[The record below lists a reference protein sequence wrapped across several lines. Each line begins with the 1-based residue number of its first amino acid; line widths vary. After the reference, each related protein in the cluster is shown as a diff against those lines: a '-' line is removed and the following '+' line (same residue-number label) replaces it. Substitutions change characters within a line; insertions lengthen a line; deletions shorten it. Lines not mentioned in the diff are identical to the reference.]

1 MNKQTDFDYDY
12 SALGWVK
19 NELDA
24 TLRQAA
30 EALESCAENSTDRAE
45 LQRCITSLHQ
55 VRGILQILELHGA
68 AALAEEMEQLG
79 QALLVDPSMG
89 GELAQETLMRAILQ
103 LQDYLERVVSGQPD
117 ATILLLPLIN
127 ELRSARG
134 APIIAESAL
143 FAPHLKLLC
152 EQPEQS
158 RWPRDGTD
166 SVTLTARRM
175 RSFYQRGL
183 LAYLRGQDPASGL
196 NQMREAL
203 LAMDQASPDDRDG
216 TLWWLAAGLIDV
228 LDAGEL
234 VEHAAAAR
242 RLLSQVEHQFKAA
255 LESGAGVAMA
265 EDLLRGLLY
274 HLALVSPVTER
285 VAAIQTFYD
294 LPSLMAEHARI
305 KQSRERLFGPG
316 RDALVGVARAIC
328 EDLAHVQDTLDL
340 HARGSVRNAEDLT
353 TTADSLS
360 RIADTLGVI
369 GLADACSLVQEQAV
383 QVRALHDEGGLE
395 NHRALQVAEALLYV
409 ESSLAN
415 LVDGRQQVGQDD
427 DDEVGAAQGAI
438 EESEYRPVFIQA
450 ISEAITELGYLK
462 ESIVQFVES
471 GERQRLESIERRFG
485 AVRGSLILLELERVP
500 ELIGTTEHCLREC
513 MLSTAEFPSPQILEA
528 LADAITGVEYYLEA
542 MRDGRPYGEQG
553 LDVSED
559 RLRCL
564 VGLSPGSGEASQAFA
579 SEPAPAVAEEARSSR
594 APPAVAEQSMFLAD
608 AGIDSSKKRGRV
620 DPEVPVWGEQV
631 DPEILEIF
639 LEEADEVL
647 DTLREVFPRW
657 QREVDD
663 TEALLTIRRLFH
675 TLKGS
680 GRLAGALL
688 LGELAWSVENL
699 LNRVLDHTLEPSS
712 QVYASVA
719 EALSVIPELIT
730 ELRDATS
737 PSCDARHL
745 IRKISILSEPT
756 RHNELADLT
765 PGAAGAAEHS
775 AKTERGTVR
784 QEPAVSAPC
793 EPGHA
798 MRATPAR
805 GESARAE
812 SDAEAL
818 RVARSAVETLGKTG
832 DARLDPVLYEIFGKE
847 TGDHLGCIEEF
858 LAECEKSNTGQCRV
872 AERLARSLHTLTG
885 SARMAQ
891 VGPIAQ
897 VGRELEELVSSR
909 YAEGRALDAPDQAV
923 LKRGARVIRAVVEA
937 LGREGAEL
945 PDVSELVRDIGTRR
959 AALPKSAAKHEDRY
973 EAESSLAPPGADA
986 LEAQPIDANEP
997 VPKGASAAPAPPPV
1011 HPSPEAARAHTPG
1024 PVFSPVKQSVED
1036 AELVQIFLEEADDIL
1051 RFLEGAV
1058 ERWEAAPEDEAR
1070 VAELHRSLHTLKGG
1084 ARLAGFEGIGHLCHA
1099 LESVLGDVGAQRVP
1113 ADDRFFDLLHA
1124 SLDRLTDLLEQ
1135 AHGGE
1140 RSSTPQGLIARI
1152 EDLRGTGVPLSAPR
1166 GDPNRELVE
1175 VFLQESADI
1184 LANTETLLYD
1194 WRQNPEAF
1202 TGVPELQRAL
1212 YTLKGGARMA
1222 GFKPIADLSQG
1233 LETLLEAVAEGKAE
1247 FGEALFDGLESAND
1261 HLMTLRSTALNGA
1274 SLPDV
1279 QQVLEGLAHL
1289 HPGERAVAAVER
1301 AAGDT
1306 APAVDEAEQDSSHA
1320 PRRQPDQVRVHSQLL
1335 DSLVN
1340 LAGEVSIYRSRLE
1353 QQGGDIVFNLAEL
1366 GQTVARLREQLR
1378 ALEIETEAQ
1387 ILYRFEREH
1396 GPTDPGSFDPL
1407 ELDRFSRIQELSRAL
1422 SESVNDLTN
1431 IQGSLN
1437 NLNRE
1442 SETLLLQQSR
1452 VNTELQDGLMH
1463 TRMVP
1468 FANLVPRMRRVVRQA
1483 CEELGKRAQLKVFGA
1498 QGEMDRTVLERL
1510 IPPLEHM
1517 LRNAV
1522 AHGIEAPAVRGS
1534 FGKAELGTI
1543 CVALEREG
1551 ADVTIR
1557 VSDDG
1562 AGLNLNAIRSKAISQ
1577 GLMSEGSMLSDKEIM
1592 QFVLEPGFSTAEKVT
1607 QIAGRG
1613 VGLDVVNAEI
1623 KQFGRSLEIDSELG
1637 VGTQFTARMP
1647 FTLALNQALLCQ
1659 TGEEV
1664 YAIPLSSIEGVVRVG
1679 QDELRDIY
1687 TSADNGFYSYAGARY
1702 EVRSLAVMLGV
1713 GDGRPPPERPRVPLI
1728 LVQAGD
1734 HRTALQVDAL
1744 LGRREIVVKS
1754 AGLQISRVP
1763 GLLGATI
1770 LADGRVVFILD
1781 VGALARYDIGSSDED
1796 EADEWPIAAMPSRRK
1811 RPWVMV
1817 VDDSIT
1823 MRKVATRLLQR
1834 NEIDVI
1840 TAKDGVDAVAA
1851 LQDVVPDAMLLDI
1864 EMPRMD
1870 GYELATHM
1878 RNDERLRAVPIIVIT
1893 SRTGDKHRLK
1903 ATEIGV
1909 DRYLGKPYQESELLA
1924 ALHELLTPTQSHA

>member
-1 MNKQTDFDYDY
+1 MKKQTDLDY

-19 NELDA
+19 KELDA

-30 EALESCAENSTDRAE
+30 EVLELCAEGSTDRTE
-45 LQRCITSLHQ
+45 LRRCITSLHQ
-55 VRGILQILELHGA
+55 VHGILQMLELYGA
-68 AALAEEMEQLG
+68 AALTEEMEQIGL
-79 QALLVDPSMG
+79 ALLVDPAIDAD
-89 GELAQETLMRAILQ
+89 LAQEALMRAILQ
-103 LQDYLERVVSGQPD
+103 LQDYLERVASGQQD
-117 ATILLLPLIN
+117 AAILLLPLIN
-127 ELRSARG
+127 ELRGARG
-134 APIIAESAL
+134 VPVIAESAL
-143 FAPHLKLLC
+143 FAPDLDLLC
-152 EQPEQS
+152 EQP

-166 SVTLTARRM
+166 SVAVTARQM
-175 RSFYQRGL
+175 RSLYQRGL
-183 LAYLRGQDPASGL
+183 LDYLRGQDSANGL
-196 NQMREAL
+196 RQMQEAL
-203 LAMDQASPDDRDG
+203 LAMDQAGPDDRRT
-216 TLWWLAAGLIDV
+216 TLWWLAAGLIDA

-234 VEHAAAAR
+234 VEYAAMTR

-255 LESGAGVAMA
+255 LESGAEAAVA
-265 EDLLRGLLY
+265 EDLLRSLLY
-274 HLALVSPVTER
+274 YLAQASPVTER

-294 LPSLMAEHARI
+294 LPSLMAEHNRI
-305 KQSRERLFGPG
+305 EQSRERLFGPG
-316 RDALVGVARAIC
+316 RDAFSGVARAIC
-328 EDLAHVQDTLDL
+328 EDLAHVKDTLDL
-340 HARGSVRNAEDLT
+340 YARGSVRNAEDLT
-353 TTADSLS
+353 STADLLS
-360 RIADTLGVI
+360 RIADTLEVI
-369 GLADACSLVQEQAV
+369 DLADASRLVREQVA
-383 QVRALHDEGGLE
+383 QVCTLRDEGSLE
-395 NHRALQVAEALLYV
+395 DHRALQVAEALLYV
-409 ESSLAN
+409 ESSLVN
-415 LVDGRQQVGQDD
+415 LVEGRQRMGQDD
-427 DDEVGAAQGAI
+427 DEAGTSRRVL
-438 EESEYRPVFIQA
+438 EESEYQPVFAQA
-450 ISEAITELGYLK
+450 ISEAIIELGYLK
-462 ESIVQFVES
+462 EAIVQFVES
-471 GERQRLESIERRFG
+471 GERQRLESIERLVG
-485 AVRGSLILLELERVP
+485 AVRGSLTLLELERVP
-500 ELIGTTEHCLREC
+500 ELIGATEHWLREC
-513 MLSTAEFPSPQILEA
+513 VLSTAEFPSPQALEA
-528 LADAITGVEYYLEA
+528 LADAITGIEYYLEA

-553 LDVSED
+553 LDVSEY

-564 VGLSPGSGEASQAFA
+564 GDLGPVSGGVHQAFA
-579 SEPAPAVAEEARSSR
+579 GEPAPAVMEEAYVSR
-594 APPAVAEQSMFLAD
+594 PSPPAVDQLMPSAD
-608 AGIDSSKKRGRV
+608 AGIDFSKKRGRV
-620 DPEVPVWGEQV
+620 DPEVPVWGERL

-647 DTLREVFPRW
+647 ATLRDVFPRW

-688 LGELAWSVENL
+688 FGELAWSVENL

-719 EALSVIPELIT
+719 ETLSVIPELIA
-730 ELRDATS
+730 ELRGAA
-737 PSCDARHL
+737 PPNCDVRQL
-745 IRKISILSEPT
+745 IRKVSVLSEPSQQ
-756 RHNELADLT
+756 NEVAGLT
-765 PGAAGAAEHS
+765 SGAVGAAGQPAGTGEGRGGQESAAS
-775 AKTERGTVR
+775 A
-784 QEPAVSAPC
+784 AC
-793 EPGHA
+793 EPGYVAQA
-798 MRATPAR
+798 MPA
-805 GESARAE
+805 GNDSAQT
-812 SDAEAL
+812 DGDDEAQQAAGAL
-818 RVARSAVETLGKTG
+818 EMLGKTG
-832 DARLDPVLYEIFGKE
+832 DVRLDPVLYEIFGKE

-858 LAECEKSNTGQCRV
+858 LQECENSNDGQCRV

-897 VGRELEELVSSR
+897 VGHELEELVSSR
-909 YAEGRALDAPDQAV
+909 YAEGRTLDAPDQAV
-923 LKRGARVIRAVVEA
+923 LKRGARAIRAVVEA
-937 LGREGAEL
+937 LGRGAAEL

-959 AALPKSAAKHEDRY
+959 VSLPKLAAEREEHHE
-973 EAESSLAPPGADA
+973 AGFSLAQVQADV
-986 LEAQPIDANEP
+986 LEARSVDANEP
-997 VPKGASAAPAPPPV
+997 LPQGGVSEVPANDSV
-1011 HPSPEAARAHTPG
+1011 HPSSEVARAHTQSSDSTP
-1024 PVFSPVKQSVED
+1024 PKQSVED

-1058 ERWEAAPEDEAR
+1058 ERWEAAPDDDAR

-1084 ARLAGFEGIGHLCHA
+1084 ARLAGFESIGHLCHA
-1099 LESVLGDVGAQRVP
+1099 LESVLGDVAAQRVP

-1140 RSSTPQGLIARI
+1140 CSSTPQGLIARI
-1152 EDLRGTGVPLSAPR
+1152 EELRGAGVPLSAPR

-1184 LANTETLLYD
+1184 LANTETLLHD

-1202 TGVPELQRAL
+1202 SGVPELQRAL
-1212 YTLKGGARMA
+1212 HTLKGGARMA
-1222 GFKPIADLSQG
+1222 GFKPIADLSHV
-1233 LETLLEAVAEGKAE
+1233 LETLLEAVSEGKVGL
-1247 FGEALFDGLESAND
+1247 GEALFDGLERAND
-1261 HLMTLRSTALNGA
+1261 QLLTLRGTAVKGA
-1274 SLPDV
+1274 PLPDV
-1279 QQVLEGLAHL
+1279 RQIVEGLARL
-1289 HPGERAVAAVER
+1289 YPGECAVVVAER
-1301 AAGDT
+1301 AEGGS
-1306 APAVDEAEQDSSHA
+1306 APATGQAEQNSNHISH
-1320 PRRQPDQVRVHSQLL
+1320 RQPDQVRVHSQLL

-1366 GQTVARLREQLR
+1366 GQTVTRLREQLR

-1387 ILYRFEREH
+1387 ILYRFEREQDS
-1396 GPTDPGSFDPL
+1396 TDRGSFDPL

-1431 IQGSLN
+1431 IQGSLG

-1452 VNTELQDGLMH
+1452 VNTELQDGLMR

-1483 CEELGKRAQLKVFGA
+1483 CEELGKRAQLKVLGA

-1522 AHGIEAPAVRGS
+1522 AHGIEAPAVRSGL
-1534 FGKAELGTI
+1534 GKAELGTI

-1562 AGLNLNAIRSKAISQ
+1562 AGMNLDAIRSKAISR
-1577 GLMSEGSMLSDKEIM
+1577 GLMSEGSVLSDREIV

-1623 KQFGRSLEIDSELG
+1623 KRLGRSLEIDSELG
-1637 VGTQFTARMP
+1637 VGTQFIARMP

-1679 QDELRDIY
+1679 QDELRAVY
-1687 TSADNGFYSYAGARY
+1687 ASADSGFYSYAGERY
-1702 EVRSLAVMLGV
+1702 EVRSLAVMLSV
-1713 GDGRPPPERPRVPLI
+1713 GDGRPPPERLRVPLI

-1734 HRTALQVDAL
+1734 HRVALQVDEL

-1763 GLLGATI
+1763 ELLGATI

-1781 VGALARYDIGSSDED
+1781 VGALVRYDIGSSEE
-1796 EADEWPIAAMPSRRK
+1796 EADEIPTVTMSSYHK
-1811 RPWVMV
+1811 RPRVMV

-1823 MRKVATRLLQR
+1823 MRKVAARLLQR

-1851 LQDVVPDAMLLDI
+1851 LEDMVPDAVLLDI

-1878 RNDERLRAVPIIVIT
+1878 RNDERLHSVPIIVIT

-1903 ATEIGV
+1903 AKEIGV

-1924 ALHELLTPTQSHA
+1924 ALHELLRQAQPHA

>member
-1 MNKQTDFDYDY
+1 MK
-12 SALGWVK
+12 
-19 NELDA
+19 
-24 TLRQAA
+24 
-30 EALESCAENSTDRAE
+30 
-45 LQRCITSLHQ
+45 
-55 VRGILQILELHGA
+55 
-68 AALAEEMEQLG
+68 
-79 QALLVDPSMG
+79 
-89 GELAQETLMRAILQ
+89 
-103 LQDYLERVVSGQPD
+103 
-117 ATILLLPLIN
+117 
-127 ELRSARG
+127 
-134 APIIAESAL
+134 
-143 FAPHLKLLC
+143 
-152 EQPEQS
+152 
-158 RWPRDGTD
+158 
-166 SVTLTARRM
+166 
-175 RSFYQRGL
+175 
-183 LAYLRGQDPASGL
+183 
-196 NQMREAL
+196 
-203 LAMDQASPDDRDG
+203 
-216 TLWWLAAGLIDV
+216 
-228 LDAGEL
+228 
-234 VEHAAAAR
+234 
-242 RLLSQVEHQFKAA
+242 
-255 LESGAGVAMA
+255 
-265 EDLLRGLLY
+265 
-274 HLALVSPVTER
+274 
-285 VAAIQTFYD
+285 
-294 LPSLMAEHARI
+294 
-305 KQSRERLFGPG
+305 
-316 RDALVGVARAIC
+316 
-328 EDLAHVQDTLDL
+328 DTLDL
-340 HARGSVRNAEDLT
+340 HARGSVRDAEDLT
-353 TTADSLS
+353 AAADSLS

-369 GLADACSLVQEQAV
+369 GLADACSLVREQVAP
-383 QVRALHDEGGLE
+383 VRMLRDEGALE
-395 NHRALQVAEALLYV
+395 DHRALQVAEALLYV
-409 ESSLAN
+409 ESALAN
-415 LVDGRQQVGQDD
+415 LVDGRQRMGQDD
-427 DDEVGAAQGAI
+427 DDEASAIQGAL

-462 ESIVQFVES
+462 EAIVQFVES
-471 GERQRLESIERRFG
+471 GERQRLESIERLFD
-485 AVRGSLILLELERVP
+485 AVRGSLTLLELERVP
-500 ELIGTTEHCLREC
+500 ELIGATEHWLREC
-513 MLSTAEFPSPQILEA
+513 VLSTAEFPSPQMLEV
-528 LADAITGVEYYLEA
+528 LADAITGIEYYLEA
-542 MRDGRPYGEQG
+542 IRDGRPYGEQG

-559 RLRCL
+559 RLRRL
-564 VGLSPGSGEASQAFA
+564 GGLSPVSEGALQAFA
-579 SEPAPAVAEEARSSR
+579 GEPAPAVVEEAHSSR
-594 APPAVAEQSMFLAD
+594 AQPPAVEQSMFLAD
-608 AGIDSSKKRGRV
+608 TDIDFSKKRGRV
-620 DPEVPVWGEQV
+620 DPEIPVWSEQV

-639 LEEADEVL
+639 LEEASEVL
-647 DTLREVFPRW
+647 TTLREVFPRW

-688 LGELAWSVENL
+688 FGELAWSVENL
-699 LNRVLDHTLEPSS
+699 LNRVLDRTLEPSS
-712 QVYASVA
+712 QIYASVA
-719 EALSVIPELIT
+719 EALSVIPELIAA
-730 ELRDATS
+730 LRDATP
-737 PSCDARHL
+737 PSCDVRHL
-745 IRKISILSEPT
+745 IRKVSLLSEPE

-765 PGAAGAAEHS
+765 SGAVGAAEQP
-775 AKTERGTVR
+775 AGAERGPVR

-793 EPGHA
+793 EPGQA
-798 MRATPAR
+798 RPAR
-805 GESARAE
+805 SESARTEGA
-812 SDAEAL
+812 AEA
-818 RVARSAVETLGKTG
+818 RHVAAGALETLGKTG

-847 TGDHLGCIEEF
+847 TEDHLGCIEEF
-858 LAECEKSNTGQCRV
+858 LAECENSDIGQCRV

-897 VGRELEELVSSR
+897 VGRELEDLVSSR

-923 LKRGARVIRAVVEA
+923 LKQAARAIRAVVEA

-945 PDVSELVRDIGTRR
+945 PDVSELVRDIGVRR
-959 AALPKSAAKHEDRY
+959 AALPKSAAEHEDWY
-973 EAESSLAPPGADA
+973 EVGSSLAPPQADA
-986 LEAQPIDANEP
+986 LEARPVDANEP
-997 VPKGASAAPAPPPV
+997 VPQGGVSDSPANTPV
-1011 HPSPEAARAHTPG
+1011 HPSPEAARAHIPSSA
-1024 PVFSPVKQSVED
+1024 FSPPKQSVED

-1058 ERWEAAPEDEAR
+1058 ERWEAAPDDEAR

-1140 RSSTPQGLIARI
+1140 CSSTPRGLIARI
-1152 EDLRGTGVPLSAPR
+1152 EELRGTGVPLSAPQ

-1194 WRQNPEAF
+1194 WRQSPEAF
-1202 TGVPELQRAL
+1202 SGVPELQRAL
-1212 YTLKGGARMA
+1212 HTLKGGARMA
-1222 GFKPIADLSQG
+1222 GFKPIADLSHG
-1233 LETLLEAVAEGKAE
+1233 LETLLEAVAEGKVE
-1247 FGEALFDGLESAND
+1247 FGEALFDGLERAND
-1261 HLMTLRSTALNGA
+1261 QLMTLRSMAVSGA
-1274 SLPDV
+1274 PLPDV
-1279 QQVLEGLAHL
+1279 RQVLEGLARL
-1289 HPGERAVAAVER
+1289 HPGERALAAAER
-1301 AAGDT
+1301 AEGDT
-1306 APAVDEAEQDSSHA
+1306 APAADETEQDSTHT

-1366 GQTVARLREQLR
+1366 GQTVTRLREQLR

-1396 GPTDPGSFDPL
+1396 GPTTEPGSFDPL

-1431 IQGSLN
+1431 IQGSLE

-1452 VNTELQDGLMH
+1452 VNTELQDGLMR

-1522 AHGIEAPAVRGS
+1522 VHGIEAPAVRSGL
-1534 FGKAELGTI
+1534 GKAELGTI

-1562 AGLNLNAIRSKAISQ
+1562 AGMNLDAIRSKAISR
-1577 GLMSEGSMLSDKEIM
+1577 GLMSEGSVLSDKEIM

-1623 KQFGRSLEIDSELG
+1623 KQLGRSLEIDSELG
-1637 VGTQFTARMP
+1637 VGTQFIARMP

-1664 YAIPLSSIEGVVRVG
+1664 YAIPLSSIEGVVRAG
-1679 QDELRDIY
+1679 QDELRDIHA
-1687 TSADNGFYSYAGARY
+1687 SADSGFYSYAGERY
-1702 EVRSLAVMLGV
+1702 EVRSLAVMLSV

-1734 HRTALQVDAL
+1734 HRVALQVDDL

-1781 VGALARYDIGSSDED
+1781 VGALVRYDIGSSDEN
-1796 EADEWPIAAMPSRRK
+1796 EADELPAVAMASRRK
-1811 RPWVMV
+1811 RPQVMV

-1823 MRKVATRLLQR
+1823 MRKVAARLLQR

-1851 LQDVVPDAMLLDI
+1851 LQDMVPDAMLLDI

-1870 GYELATHM
+1870 GYELATHV
-1878 RNDERLRAVPIIVIT
+1878 RNDERLRSVPIIVIT

-1903 ATEIGV
+1903 AMEIGV
-1909 DRYLGKPYQESELLA
+1909 DRYLGKPYQESELLV
-1924 ALHELLTPTQSHA
+1924 ALHELLRQPRPHA